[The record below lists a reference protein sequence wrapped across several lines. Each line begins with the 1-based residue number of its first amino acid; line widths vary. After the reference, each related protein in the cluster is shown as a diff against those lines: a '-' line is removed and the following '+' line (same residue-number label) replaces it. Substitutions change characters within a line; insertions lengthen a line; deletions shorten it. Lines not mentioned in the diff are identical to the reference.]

1 MEGGFAESSAKGHAG
16 GLLFFAQTFR
26 GGKYHLGMRCIP
38 RIVFTCVIAGLSAS
52 SLAAAPK
59 VVKASPDN
67 GQTDVDPATAELRIV
82 FDQPMNPGGRS
93 IVNSSRGILPELVD
107 RPRWENDKTFV
118 WKMKLEPNTDYWLS
132 INGTRFT
139 NFRSKAGESAEP
151 YPIAFSTGAGANPKP
166 ASPETIKANREA
178 IARLKKAILEDY
190 SYVDLRKIDWEK
202 QFNEFTPRLESAGG
216 PAEFANTAGKL
227 LAIAQ
232 DVHLAMRAGN
242 RRIVTWKRDVF
253 PAMNFE
259 LMKSIPMW
267 MKRHN
272 FVYSG
277 MFSNGTRYLC
287 ITSLPA
293 DDAAF
298 LLAINEVIGDAAAA
312 NVGLIMDLRPNGGGD
327 ELTARKIAGCFLD
340 KPAVYAAHVMR
351 AGGKF
356 SEKRTRSVAPNPAG
370 PKFRGKV
377 VVLTGPGTLSS
388 CESFVLM
395 MKQVPGCITVGQKT
409 GGSSGNPKIFDLGN
423 GTSVSVP
430 QWQDLRL
437 DGTCFEGEGIAPDVE
452 VKAGV
457 ADFAKEDPIL
467 REGMK
472 RVVQ

>member
-1 MEGGFAESSAKGHAG
+1 
-16 GLLFFAQTFR
+16 
-26 GGKYHLGMRCIP
+26 MRCIP
-38 RIVFTCVIAGLSAS
+38 KIVFICVIGGLSAL

-67 GQTDVDPATAELRIV
+67 GQKDVDPATAELRIV
-82 FDQPMNPGGRS
+82 FDQAMSPGGRS

-107 RPRWENDKTFV
+107 RPRWENERTFV

-132 INGTRFT
+132 INSTRFT

-151 YPIAFSTGAGANPKP
+151 YVIAFSTGAGANAKP
-166 ASPETIKANREA
+166 ASPEMIKANREA
-178 IARLKKAILEDY
+178 MARLKKAILEDY
-190 SYVDLRKIDWEK
+190 SYVDLRKIDWQK
-202 QFNEFTPRLESAGG
+202 QFAEFAPRLESAGG

-227 LAIAQ
+227 LAVAQ
-232 DVHLAMRAGN
+232 DVHLAMRAGD

-277 MFSNGTRYLC
+277 MFSNGARYLC

-298 LLAINEVIGDAAAA
+298 LLAIYEVIGDAAQA
-312 NVGLIMDLRPNGGGD
+312 NAGLIMDLRLNGGGD

-340 KPAVYAAHVMR
+340 KPAVYAGHVMR
-351 AGGKF
+351 SGGKF
-356 SEKRTRSVAPNPAG
+356 SERQTRTVAPNPAG

-377 VVLTGPGTLSS
+377 IVLTGPGTVSS
-388 CESFVLM
+388 CEALVLM
-395 MKQVPGCITVGQKT
+395 MKQAPGCVVVGQKT
-409 GGSSGNPKIFDLGN
+409 AGSSGNPKIFDLGN

-430 QWQDLRL
+430 QWKAMRP
-437 DGTCFEGEGIAPDVE
+437 DGTVFEGEGIAPDVE
-452 VKAGV
+452 VQAKP
-457 ADFAKEDPIL
+457 ADFEREDPIL
-467 REGMK
+467 AEGLK
-472 RVVQ
+472 RAGG